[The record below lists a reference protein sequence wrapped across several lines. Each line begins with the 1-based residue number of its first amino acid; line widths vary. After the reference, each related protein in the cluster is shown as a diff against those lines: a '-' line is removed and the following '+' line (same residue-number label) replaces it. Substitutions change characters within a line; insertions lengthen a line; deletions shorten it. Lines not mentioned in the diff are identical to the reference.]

1 MKSEAIKA
9 LEKFTDAVR
18 DDRVCPKKALKLAN
32 AAANI
37 IMPEPLV
44 QEPVA
49 DSQLEKIEQE
59 EAASV
64 EPAAPVVEPAA
75 PVVEETPPVEEA
87 APVEEEAP
95 TDLLS
100 AINQLDP
107 TNDDHWTQAGAPA
120 ISAIEGIYGNQTTRA
135 EVNEVAP
142 GYDRDAAAAK

>member
-1 MKSEAIKA
+1 MKNEAIKA
-9 LEKFTDAVR
+9 LETFTDAVR

-37 IMPEPLV
+37 IMPEPIV

-49 DSQLEKIEQE
+49 DSQLEEIEQE
-59 EAASV
+59 EAALV
-64 EPAAPVVEPAA
+64 E

-87 APVEEEAP
+87 APAEESP
-95 TDLLS
+95 TDLLA
-100 AINQLDP
+100 AINLLDP
-107 TNDDHWTQAGAPA
+107 TNDDHWTQSGAPA
-120 ISAIEGIYGNQTTRA
+120 IAAIEEIYGNDTTRA

>member
-1 MKSEAIKA
+1 MKNEAIKA
-9 LEKFTDAVR
+9 LETFTDAVR

-49 DSQLEKIEQE
+49 DSQLKEIEQE
-59 EAASV
+59 EAA
-64 EPAAPVVEPAA
+64 PVEPAA

-142 GYDRDAAAAK
+142 DYDRDAAAAK

>member
-1 MKSEAIKA
+1 MKNEAIKA

-59 EAASV
+59 EADV
-64 EPAAPVVEPAA
+64 KEPAAPVVEPTVEGAD
-75 PVVEETPPVEEA
+75 PVDDPA
-87 APVEEEAP
+87 SD
-95 TDLLS
+95 DLLA
-100 AINQLDP
+100 AINLLDP

-120 ISAIEGIYGNQTTRA
+120 ISAIEEIYGNQTTRS